1 MRKLIVL
8 ATALAVAGCT
18 SAKSP
23 TSSGGPTN
31 APASTNAPAGA
42 NTSTPTTTAPPP
54 PANQGG
60 DWCALAA
67 KIGHDSGML
76 VGTHYVKPQ
85 DETIDQLKAL
95 VNESL
100 ANRDALLTGVPADV
114 HAALLVEGEYF
125 QALHDHDFSASTPTP
140 AGLTQALA
148 VVNKYQT
155 DHCGFVFDK

>member
-8 ATALAVAGCT
+8 AAALAVAGCT
-18 SAKSP
+18 SAKSA
-23 TSSGGPTN
+23 SSGGPTN
-31 APASTNAPAGA
+31 PPATTNAPATNA
-42 NTSTPTTTAPPP
+42 NTPATAAPP

-67 KIGHDSGML
+67 KIGHDSRML

-85 DETIDQLKAL
+85 DETLDQLKAL

-125 QALHDHDFSASTPTP
+125 QALHDHDFSTSTPTP

-155 DHCGFVFDK
+155 DHCGFVFDN